1 MAGKIAA
8 TTYMT
13 IEAYTI
19 VALIYLLLTFIFS
32 KLLKIVEAKLDEDG
46 VNVHKLKVKMVTF
59 DD

>member
-19 VALIYLLLTFIFS
+19 VALIYLTLTFIFS
-32 KLLKIVEAKLDEDG
+32 KLLKIVENKLEEDG
-46 VNVHKLKVKMVTF
+46 SSIHKVKVKTVTF